1 MCIPVVR
8 GEGRPENALRLLLLQ
23 RTYARSTEE
32 AIDTETSV
40 GILMTHLAISGGV
53 DFSNADVKNHLLKSS
68 IQVET
73 VEIGAPE
80 LPMMGELVTGTAT
93 LKSYAGE
100 VEACKKQLAV
110 LEHKEEEEEGD
121 DDRKL
126 EITEEIRTISEVTE
140 KFERFHNLVK
150 TGATKEEQKM
160 EWFTMMSMLMVSDAK
175 ASRSTENYRQYIQRR
190 LGAFLAVT
198 LTGTTETGENREVT
212 EIPSFAFSVKVP
224 ACASCF
230 WALSNQCK
238 RLDVGVPYDASLSST
253 DKAVLLRAHCP
264 MLFLIASSLVS
275 SCYNHF
281 ALSCDMSCS
290 QNTSL
295 KHAITAI
302 LVPKRSTWVCREALF
317 ALVTPGHLLSP
328 HLFLNYRHVIEYLL
342 YVRHTHVRQRTHLS
356 QLWYDTLHLRWF
368 FFSVCVLLLSIL
380 VFVLR
385 IPLFLLSTMLLILLM
400 MTYVPLNMPFVTHI
414 DSFTWLKP
422 HNVGRIVWG
431 KHNSLMW

>member
-1 MCIPVVR
+1 MALSKPAEVSVSALIKKANTERKNAALGSLARMNIDFTHLVAPRVATSNTVAGFVGSNKLALGSLCVCIPVVR

-32 AIDTETSV
+32 TIDTETSV

-110 LEHKEEEEEGD
+110 LEHKEEEEGD

-126 EITEEIRTISEVTE
+126 EITEEIRTISEVAE

-160 EWFTMMSMLMVSDAK
+160 EWFTMMSMLIVSDAK

-198 LTGTTETGENREVT
+198 LTGARYL
-212 EIPSFAFSVKVP
+212 PAPPAFGRCPINASV
-224 ACASCF
+224 
-230 WALSNQCK
+230 
-238 RLDVGVPYDASLSST
+238 
-253 DKAVLLRAHCP
+253 
-264 MLFLIASSLVS
+264 
-275 SCYNHF
+275 
-281 ALSCDMSCS
+281 
-290 QNTSL
+290 
-295 KHAITAI
+295 
-302 LVPKRSTWVCREALF
+302 
-317 ALVTPGHLLSP
+317 
-328 HLFLNYRHVIEYLL
+328 
-342 YVRHTHVRQRTHLS
+342 
-356 QLWYDTLHLRWF
+356 
-368 FFSVCVLLLSIL
+368 
-380 VFVLR
+380 
-385 IPLFLLSTMLLILLM
+385 
-400 MTYVPLNMPFVTHI
+400 
-414 DSFTWLKP
+414 
-422 HNVGRIVWG
+422 
-431 KHNSLMW
+431 

>member
-1 MCIPVVR
+1 M
-8 GEGRPENALRLLLLQ
+8 
-23 RTYARSTEE
+23 
-32 AIDTETSV
+32 
-40 GILMTHLAISGGV
+40 
-53 DFSNADVKNHLLKSS
+53 
-68 IQVET
+68 
-73 VEIGAPE
+73 IG
-80 LPMMGELVTGTAT
+80 
-93 LKSYAGE
+93 
-100 VEACKKQLAV
+100 
-110 LEHKEEEEEGD
+110 
-121 DDRKL
+121 KL
-126 EITEEIRTISEVTE
+126 EITEEIRTISEVAE
-140 KFERFHNLVK
+140 KCERFHNLVK

-160 EWFTMMSMLMVSDAK
+160 EWFTMMSLLIVSDAK

-198 LTGTTETGENREVT
+198 FDWR
-212 EIPSFAFSVKVP
+212 KVP

-302 LVPKRSTWVCREALF
+302 LVPKRSKWVCREALF

-328 HLFLNYRHVIEYLL
+328 HLFLNYRHVIEYCTCCMFDILMYVSAPIFHNCGMIL
-342 YVRHTHVRQRTHLS
+342 YTWDV
-356 QLWYDTLHLRWF
+356 

-414 DSFTWLKP
+414 DNFTWLKP

-431 KHNSLMW
+431 KTQLIDVVSTRAYYLSLQIPFIRQ